1 MSVDSPSSSRVEVMR
16 ERKRLA
22 YVTAVPVT
30 VKAFLSPLFERLRG
44 DFEIHVV
51 SSFEQDSRPDHFG
64 ANVLHT
70 IPIPRPIQPG
80 RDMQALVQ
88 LIALMRRERFDIVH
102 SVTPKAGLLGMTAA
116 RVARIPRRIHT
127 FTGQVWA
134 TRTGP
139 MREVL
144 KTADRAIVSAA
155 TEVLADGKAQAR
167 FLVEQGI
174 VREAKIGVLADGSI
188 SGVDV
193 ERFRP
198 DPEAR
203 TAIRRDL
210 RIRAEAVVVLF
221 LGRVNPDKGAPE
233 LLRAAARAFSKK
245 TDVHLLVV
253 GPSEGSIDAA
263 LADSGAALGARF
275 HRVDYVPDPE
285 RWFAAADLFVIPS
298 HREGFGTAVLEAAA
312 CGVPAIASDI
322 YGLRD
327 AVVDRQTGLVVPV
340 RDEAALARALE
351 LMVEDSELRER
362 LGRGARQRA
371 CDLFGRDRL
380 ADAYAR
386 LYRQDIEAPGARR

>member
-1 MSVDSPSSSRVEVMR
+1 MA
-16 ERKRLA
+16 ERRRLA
-22 YVTAVPVT
+22 WVTAVPVT
-30 VKAFLSPLFERLRG
+30 VKAFLSPLFGRLRT

-51 SSFEQDSRPDHFG
+51 SSFDPGASAEQFG
-64 ANVLHT
+64 ADVLHT

-80 RDMQALVQ
+80 RDLQALAQ
-88 LIALMRRERFDIVH
+88 LIAVMRRERFDIVH

-116 RVARIPRRIHT
+116 RVARVPRRIHT

-139 MREVL
+139 MRKLL

-155 TEVLADGKAQAR
+155 TEVLADGNAQAR

-174 VREAKIGVLADGSI
+174 VTEDKIRVLADGSI

-203 TAIRRDL
+203 ATIRRDL
-210 RIRAEAVVVLF
+210 RIPDDAIVVLF
-221 LGRVNPDKGAPE
+221 LGRVNPEKGAPE
-233 LLRAAARAFSKK
+233 LLRAAARVFATKER
-245 TDVHLLVV
+245 VHLLVV
-253 GPSEGSIDAA
+253 GPSEGNIDTD
-263 LADSGAALGARF
+263 LADSGAALGGRF
-275 HRVDYVPDPE
+275 HRVPYVPDPE
-285 RWFAAADLFVIPS
+285 RWCAAADLFVIPS

-327 AVVDRQTGLVVPV
+327 AVVDRKTGLVVPV
-340 RDEAALARALE
+340 RDEAALGRALE
-351 LMVEDSELRER
+351 SIVEDSELRER
-362 LGRGARQRA
+362 LGRSAAQRVR
-371 CDLFGRDRL
+371 DMFGRDRL
-380 ADAYAR
+380 ADAYAS
-386 LYRQDIEAPGARR
+386 LYRQDIDD